1 MAGTRLR
8 STASLRFTGTMASD
22 YCNER
27 RNLREVAKMTGT
39 DGLGKM
45 EVGVGEAE

>member
-1 MAGTRLR
+1 M
-8 STASLRFTGTMASD
+8 GTMASD

-27 RNLREVAKMTGT
+27 GQLRDLKEVAKMTGT

-45 EVGVGEAE
+45 EVGMGKAG